1 MAAQIT
7 ELITPQG
14 NFSLVRDKIAVI
26 LAEELAQQQSIAPGK
41 GGSADNYKADVYTE
55 RFIPFEKFLNNP
67 SVANQFPIINV
78 WFDSSDFDKTSSNS
92 FERQTSKSIYNID
105 IYGYGQSTE
114 TAEGHDPGD
123 MLAAINV
130 QRISN
135 VCRAILMSPPYVK
148 LDLLGLVGDRWV
160 STITQF
166 QPEFG
171 AMPVEKVIANRLTVA
186 VSFNEFAPQYEA
198 ETISE
203 IAVDIIRD
211 SDGKVLAQVEYDF
224 DS

>member
-1 MAAQIT
+1 
-7 ELITPQG
+7 
-14 NFSLVRDKIAVI
+14 
-26 LAEELAQQQSIAPGK
+26 
-41 GGSADNYKADVYTE
+41 
-55 RFIPFEKFLNNP
+55 
-67 SVANQFPIINV
+67 
-78 WFDSSDFDKTSSNS
+78 
-92 FERQTSKSIYNID
+92 
-105 IYGYGQSTE
+105 
-114 TAEGHDPGD
+114 
-123 MLAAINV
+123 
-130 QRISN
+130 
-135 VCRAILMSPPYVK
+135 MSPPYVK